1 MSINVI
7 LNQMGVIFLLIM
19 TGFLLNRKGIV
30 KFEENRLLST
40 LIVNVF
46 NPALIISGVLGDEKT
61 ATFKEMMQVTLL
73 AVIIYIILIVLGLF
87 YPKITK
93 IPKKDQVMSNLM
105 ILFSNIGFMGIPVL
119 SGIYGKE
126 VILLYITIFLIPF
139 NILVYTYGIFL
150 LTKDLKS
157 GREKFQIKKIFN
169 IGVLACIAAI
179 IIFAFGI
186 RLPKFAVSTIN
197 YLGSVTI
204 PLSMITIGISLGAT
218 RLKEVFSDIQLY
230 KVAVLKLLILPIT
243 LVFLIRPF
251 VDNPVILGVTV
262 ILAGMPIG
270 NISTLL
276 ANEYDL
282 DSDLP
287 TRGIV
292 LTTLLSLITLPIVFM
307 FL

>member
-19 TGFLLNRKGIV
+19 TGFLLKRKGIV

-46 NPALIISGVLGDEKT
+46 NPALIISGVLGDEET

-73 AVIIYIILIVLGLF
+73 AVIIYIILIMIGLI
-87 YPKITK
+87 YPKLTK
-93 IPKKDQVMSNLM
+93 IPKKIHVISNLM

-119 SGIYGKE
+119 GGIYGKE
-126 VILLYITIFLIPF
+126 AILYITIFLIPF

-150 LTKDLKS
+150 LTKDIKS

-169 IGVLACIAAI
+169 IGVLACITAI
-179 IIFAFGI
+179 VIFVFGI
-186 RLPKFAVSTIN
+186 KLPKFVVSTID
-197 YLGSVTI
+197 YLGNVTI
-204 PLSMITIGISLGAT
+204 PLSMISIGISLGEA

-230 KVAVLKLLILPIT
+230 KIAVLKLLILPIT

-251 VDNPVILGVTV
+251 IENPVILGVCV

-270 NISTLL
+270 NISALL
-276 ANEYDL
+276 ANEYNL